1 MTIEVLAPDVREIWT
16 FDMMLAPANGG
27 HGAPPL
33 ARVGNR
39 RFHPRPHETPWRTP

>member
-16 FDMMLAPANGG
+16 FDMMLAPADGG

-33 ARVGNR
+33 ARSVGQNL
-39 RFHPRPHETPWRTP
+39 PMTPKG